1 MNRVFFYP
9 DNSHYVLFTDHVLAH
24 MYKHAQRRLWQKE
37 AGGEIF
43 SSEPD
48 SHGLII
54 SNVMGPS
61 PADQRR
67 RNAWNPDVRASDRI
81 RQVEFEQCR
90 HAVGLWHTHP
100 ESTPSPSWRD
110 QKTTWEYL
118 DSFDGD
124 RSRYFMVIIG
134 NRGSVPAMT
143 VWVACGQSSRDWIQL
158 REAKS
163 RTQVDNSKKGDCN
176 VLQPKQVAFR
186 EVMPSEAFFI
196 SAEMV

>member
-1 MNRVFFYP
+1 MSRIFFYP
-9 DNSHYVLFTDHVLAH
+9 DNSQYVLFTDYALAH
-24 MYKHAQRRLWQKE
+24 MYKHAQRWLWQKE

-48 SHGLII
+48 SQGVII
-54 SNVMGPS
+54 SNAMGPS

-67 RNAWNPDVRASDRI
+67 RNAWNPDVKASDMNRLT
-81 RQVEFEQCR
+81 EFEQYR

-118 DSFDGD
+118 DAFEGD

-134 NRGSVPAMT
+134 NSGRVPQMT
-143 VWVACGQSSRDWIQL
+143 VWVAMGQSSRDWIQL
-158 REAKS
+158 SEAKN
-163 RTQVDNSKKGDCN
+163 RTHEDNLKKGGYDM
-176 VLQPKQVAFR
+176 LQQKRVA
-186 EVMPSEAFFI
+186 AQ
-196 SAEMV
+196 

>member
-1 MNRVFFYP
+1 MSKVFFYP
-9 DNSHYVLFTDHVLAH
+9 DNSQYVLFTDHVLAH
-24 MYKHAQRRLWQKE
+24 MYEHAQRRLWQKE

-54 SNVMGPS
+54 SNAMGPN

-67 RNAWNPDVRASDRI
+67 RHAWNPDVKASDRN
-81 RQVEFEQCR
+81 RQIEFEQYR

-100 ESTPSPSWRD
+100 ESAPSPSWRD

-118 DSFDGD
+118 DSFEGD

-143 VWVACGQSSRDWIQL
+143 VWVASSQSSRNWIQL
-158 REAKS
+158 NESKS
-163 RTQVDNSKKGDCN
+163 RTQVDNPKKGDCN
-176 VLQPKQVAFR
+176 VLQPKRVAFR
-186 EVMPSEAFFI
+186 EVMPSEVFFT
-196 SAEMV
+196 SAEMD

>member
-1 MNRVFFYP
+1 MSRVFFYP
-9 DNSHYVLFTDHVLAH
+9 DNSQYVLFTDHVLAH

-37 AGGEIF
+37 AGGEVF

-54 SNVMGPS
+54 SNAMGPS
-61 PADQRR
+61 SADQRR
-67 RNAWNPDVRASDRI
+67 RNAWNPDLKASDRN
-81 RQVEFEQCR
+81 RQIEFEQHR

-100 ESTPSPSWRD
+100 ESTPSPSCRD

-118 DSFDGD
+118 DSFEGD

-134 NRGSVPAMT
+134 NHGSVPGMT
-143 VWVACGQSSRDWIQL
+143 VWVASGQSSRDWIQL
-158 REAKS
+158 SEAKS
-163 RTQVDNSKKGDCN
+163 CTQVDNPKKGDCN
-176 VLQPKQVAFR
+176 VLQPKQEDFR
-186 EVMPSEAFFI
+186 EVMPSEICFT